1 MVRSRGADE
10 HMGRK
15 RCGIVAGQALIACFF
30 LLVAV
35 VAIACVAQARSVPDN
50 VGRPLS
56 EAEQAEVIARNS
68 PLATFAQLSPNAD
81 FPREGAI
88 DTITVHHTAS
98 VTSLEQL
105 GQMFSDADR
114 QSSSNYG
121 IDAQGNI
128 GLFVEEG
135 NRAFSS
141 SDRQNDSRAVTI
153 EVSNDEVGG
162 DWRVSD
168 ASYDTLIDLIV
179 DICERNGIEE
189 IAYTGDPDGTLT
201 THKMF
206 NPSTECPGPYL
217 DSRMPEIAQEVNERL
232 EAA

>member
-1 MVRSRGADE
+1 MLSRQSNAIGW
-10 HMGRK
+10 
-15 RCGIVAGQALIACFF
+15 VLIACF
-30 LLVAV
+30 LLIAVAV
-35 VAIACVAQARSVPDN
+35 SIACVAQARSIPDT
-50 VGRPLS
+50 VGRQLS

-88 DTITVHHTAS
+88 DTITVHHAAS
-98 VTSLEQL
+98 VASLEQL
-105 GQMFSDADR
+105 GQMFADADR
-114 QSSSNYG
+114 QSSTNYG

-141 SDRQNDSRAVTI
+141 SDRQNDSRAITI

-162 DWRVSD
+162 DWHVSD
-168 ASYDTLIDLIV
+168 ASYDALIDLIV
-179 DICERNGIEE
+179 DICQRNGIEE
-189 IAYTGDPDGTLT
+189 LTYTGGPDGTLT

-206 NPSTECPGPYL
+206 SSSTECPGPYL
-217 DSRMPEIAQEVNERL
+217 DSRMPEIARDVNERL
-232 EAA
+232 EAAVS

>member
-1 MVRSRGADE
+1 MVSLRGADG
-10 HMGRK
+10 HAMRK
-15 RCGIVAGQALIACFF
+15 HRSVVVGQVLIACFF
-30 LLVAV
+30 LLAVA
-35 VAIACVAQARSVPDN
+35 VAIACAVQERSIPDN
-50 VGRPLS
+50 AGRQLS
-56 EAEQAEVIARNS
+56 EAEQAEIIARNS
-68 PLATFAQLSPNAD
+68 PLATFAQISPNAD

-88 DTITVHHTAS
+88 DTITIHHTAS

-105 GQMFSDADR
+105 GQMFSDVDR
-114 QSSSNYG
+114 QSSANYG

-128 GLFVEEG
+128 GLYVEEG

-162 DWRVSD
+162 DWHVSD
-168 ASYDTLIDLIV
+168 AAYDALIDLV
-179 DICERNGIEE
+179 ADICQRNGIAELT
-189 IAYTGDPDGTLT
+189 YTGGPDGTLT

-217 DSRMPEIAQEVNERL
+217 DLSLIHI
-232 EAA
+232 